1 MSAKEELYPVA
12 VREIEAATGS
22 GGLRITTVRRLG
34 LLVVGLVAGKSS
46 VVGQMASGLWERGVS
61 TVQVPSIAR
70 RLRRSLHDPK
80 VTAETCYTPALGT
93 LVNWAGLSKR
103 GKPVVLALDE
113 SSQDERVH
121 LLRVSLTYWGTA
133 LPLAWKI
140 WPQNTPLEDGEYW
153 AALDAVL
160 AQVATIVP
168 AGLEVIMT
176 ADRAFDIPP
185 FIDRIAARGWH
196 WVVRL
201 KANGATRLLDTQHR
215 EHAVKALIQRH
226 VAAPGQRWKARGRLF
241 KKAGWRPASIIAVWA
256 PGAQEPLVVVTD
268 LPPRWEVLR
277 TYDRRFWIE
286 TGFRTDKS
294 SGWQWEACQITDLAH
309 LERLLIAMAWATCL
323 ILRLGLHEARVRLHA
338 IARAR
343 RATATHPAS
352 RRPPKPQP
360 AHESLFT
367 LGLRLAR
374 RWLSRAAVP
383 PASWTLTHLA
393 SPAWTSRW
401 RQAQS
406 HRFVFSQT
414 VRS

>member
-1 MSAKEELYPVA
+1 MSTKEELYPVA
-12 VREIEAATGS
+12 VRQIEEATTS
-22 GGLRITTVRRLG
+22 GGLRITTVRRLA

-70 RLRRSLHDPK
+70 RLRRCLHDPK
-80 VTAETCYTPALGT
+80 LKVETCYTPALGT
-93 LVNWAGLSKR
+93 LVNWGGLIKR

-140 WPQNTPLEDGEYW
+140 WPQNTPLEDDAYW
-153 AALDAVL
+153 EAMDEVL
-160 AQVATIVP
+160 EQVATIVP
-168 AGLEVIMT
+168 AGLAVIMT

-201 KANGATRLLDTQHR
+201 KANGATRFLDVQHR
-215 EHAVKALIQRH
+215 EHEVKTLIHRH

-241 KKAGWRPASIIAVWA
+241 KNAGWRTASIIAVWA
-256 PGAQEPLVVVTD
+256 PSAQEALVVVTD

-277 TYDRRFWIE
+277 SYDRRFWIE
-286 TGFRTDKS
+286 AGFRTDKS
-294 SGWQWEACQITDLAH
+294 SGWQWEDCQVTDLEH
-309 LERLLIAMAWATCL
+309 LERLLIAMAWATLL
-323 ILRLGLHEARVRLHA
+323 ILRLGLQDARARLHTVA
-338 IARAR
+338 LAR
-343 RATATHPAS
+343 RATVTRPAS
-352 RRPPKPQP
+352 TRPPKPQP

-367 LGLRLAR
+367 IGLRLAR
-374 RWLSRAAVP
+374 RWLSCAAFP
-383 PASWTLTHLA
+383 PDSWTLTHLA

-406 HRFVFSQT
+406 HRYLFSQT

>member
-12 VREIEAATGS
+12 VREIEEATAS
-22 GGLRITTVRRLG
+22 SGLRITTVRRLA
-34 LLVVGLVAGKSS
+34 LLAVGLVAGKSS

-61 TVQVPSIAR
+61 TVQLPSIAR
-70 RLRRSLHDPK
+70 RLRRCLHDPK
-80 VTAETCYTPALGT
+80 VKAETCYTPALGT
-93 LVNWAGLSKR
+93 LVNWAGLLKR

-140 WPQNTPLEDGEYW
+140 WPQNTPLEDGAYW
-153 AALDAVL
+153 EAMDEVL
-160 AQVATIVP
+160 ARVATIVP

-185 FIDRIAARGWH
+185 FIDRIASRGWH

-201 KANGATRLLDTQHR
+201 KANGATRFLDAQHR
-215 EHAVKALIQRH
+215 EHAVKTLIRRH

-241 KKAGWRPASIIAVWA
+241 KNAGWRAASIIAVWA
-256 PGAQEPLVVVTD
+256 PGAQEALVIVTD

-277 TYDRRFWIE
+277 FYDRRFWIE
-286 TGFRTDKS
+286 AGFRIDTS
-294 SGWQWEACQITDLAH
+294 SGWQWEDCQVTNLQH
-309 LERLLIAMAWATCL
+309 LERLLIAMAWATL
-323 ILRLGLHEARVRLHA
+323 LALRLGLQDARARLHA
-338 IARAR
+338 VTLAR
-343 RATATHPAS
+343 RATATRPAS
-352 RRPPKPQP
+352 RRPPIPQP

-367 LGLRLAR
+367 IGLRLAR
-374 RWLSRAAVP
+374 RWLSRPDFP
-383 PASWTLTHLA
+383 PESWTLTHLA
-393 SPAWTSRW
+393 SPAWSSRW

-406 HRFVFSQT
+406 HRYLFSQT
-414 VRS
+414 VRT